1 MDSLETAVTRA
12 HLLQAVSY
20 AARRILKG
28 DAFSDGVHDVLERFG
43 AAIQVE
49 RASLF
54 ENRWANGRSASAR
67 EICTCIGCS
76 DQLVDTPTPGV
87 ELPLDGRD
95 LSRWTETLTDGSLL
109 WGHVRHLPGSERGV
123 LEPLGARSI
132 ALAPVRVN
140 DRWWGFIAF
149 SQLSAER
156 SWDPAELE
164 GMKALADMIGSA
176 IQRSLMVDALRQ
188 SEQLLRTAF
197 EGMASGLLVTDPEGR
212 IVLANRAALSILQI
226 GGVDYRGSLL
236 TDLLPD
242 MARLLQETGAE
253 KRSTVVLKLPDG
265 RAHQIGFTSTQPSCS
280 ANRITVFRDLTHIM
294 AEEQERRRIQQLARV
309 GEMTAK
315 MGHEIKNPLASI
327 LIGLR
332 LLEGELYLDCHHN
345 SVLQSI
351 IEETRNLSRQIHELL
366 GSTKPWH
373 MNVENVRLARVMYDA
388 LDAHLELASA
398 RGIEVELAPME
409 QDAVVAVDPDAIK
422 RVLSN
427 LLHNAFEA
435 SPTGGRVKVQWRH
448 LESDEIQRRFPG
460 FPGPVVGIGVADQGC
475 GLEPEVR
482 LRIFKP
488 FFTTKSSGTG
498 LGLAVCRE
506 VVEAHGGVIAVE
518 SSPGCGARFEVC
530 LPAGERG
537 YCWQCDCGASH
548 HRDECSLCSSRSSL
562 CCWALAGG
570 SRWSET
576 GSWPETCV
584 QCSYFKRYNLQP
596 YCSKEEAR
604 A

>member
-1 MDSLETAVTRA
+1 MTRA

-20 AARRILKG
+20 AARRLLKG

-54 ENRWANGRSASAR
+54 ENRWANGRSTCAR

-76 DQLVDTPTPGV
+76 DQLIDTPTLGI
-87 ELPLDGRD
+87 ELPLDGGD
-95 LSRWTETLTDGSLL
+95 LSRWAETLTDGSLL

-123 LEPLGARSI
+123 LEPLGVRSI
-132 ALAPVRVN
+132 AVAPVRVN
-140 DRWWGFIAF
+140 DGWWGFIAF
-149 SQLSAER
+149 GQLSAER
-156 SWDPAELE
+156 SWEPAELE

-212 IVLANRAALSILQI
+212 IVLANRAALAILQI
-226 GGVDYRGSLL
+226 GGDNYQGTSL
-236 TDLLPD
+236 TDLLPG
-242 MARLLQETGAE
+242 MARLLEETGAE
-253 KRSTVVLKLPDG
+253 KRSTVVVNLPDG
-265 RAHQIGFTSTQPSCS
+265 RKHQIGFTSTQPSRS
-280 ANRITVFRDLTHIM
+280 ANRITVFRDLTHFM

-332 LLEGELYLDCHHN
+332 LLEGDLFLGSHHN

-398 RGIEVELAPME
+398 RGIEVELAPLE
-409 QDAVVAVDPDAIK
+409 QDALVAVDPDALK

-435 SPTGGRVKVQWRH
+435 SPAGGRVRVQWRYI
-448 LESDEIQRRFPG
+448 ESDEIQQRFPY

-475 GLEPEVR
+475 GLDPELQR
-482 LRIFKP
+482 RIFEP

-506 VVEAHGGVIAVE
+506 VVEAHGGLIAVE
-518 SSPGCGARFEVC
+518 SSPGRGACFEVC
-530 LPAGERG
+530 LPAGERN
-537 YCWQCDCGASH
+537 YCWQCGCGTGTGQDA
-548 HRDECSLCSSRSSL
+548 CNLCSSRSSL

-570 SRWSET
+570 NRWAET
-576 GSWPETCV
+576 GSWPDSCLH
-584 QCSYFKRYNLQP
+584 CAYFKRYNLQP
-596 YCSKEEAR
+596 YCSEEAGR
-604 A
+604 S

>member
-1 MDSLETAVTRA
+1 VTRA

-28 DAFSDGVHDVLERFG
+28 DAFADGVHDVLERFG

-54 ENRWANGRSASAR
+54 ENRRTNGRCAGAR

-76 DQLVDTPTPGV
+76 DLLLDAPNPGV
-87 ELPLDGRD
+87 ELPLDGGG
-95 LSRWTETLTDGSLL
+95 LSRWADVLTTGSLL
-109 WGHVRHLPGSERGV
+109 WGQVRDLPVAERGV
-123 LEPLGARSI
+123 LEPLGVRSI
-132 ALAPVRVN
+132 AAAPVRVN
-140 DRWWGFIAF
+140 ERWWGFIAF

-212 IVLANRAALSILQI
+212 IVLANRAALSILQL
-226 GGVDYRGSLL
+226 RGDCRGTSL

-242 MARLLQETGAE
+242 MARLLEETGAE
-253 KRSTVVLKLPDG
+253 KRSTVVLDLPDG
-265 RAHQIGFTSTQPSCS
+265 REHQIGFTSTQPSRS

-332 LLEGELYLDCHHN
+332 LLEGELYLDSHHN

-398 RGIEVELAPME
+398 QGIEVELAPLE
-409 QDAVVAVDPDAIK
+409 QDAVVAVDPDALK

-435 SPTGGRVKVQWRH
+435 SPTGGRVRVCWRY

-475 GLEPEVR
+475 GLASEAQQ
-482 LRIFKP
+482 RIFEP

-518 SSPGCGARFEVC
+518 SSPGHGARFEVC

-537 YCWQCDCGASH
+537 YCWQCDCGSGTGQDA
-548 HRDECSLCSSRSSL
+548 CNLCSSRSSL

-570 SRWSET
+570 NRWAET
-576 GSWPETCV
+576 GSWPDGCLR
-584 QCSYFKRYNLQP
+584 CAYFKRYNLQP
-596 YCSKEEAR
+596 HCSREAGR